1 MCLHYAKNRE
11 ASIKITHKPLKGDQ
25 NETLIPYFCTRS
37 RDLHPPKGFREE
49 TIAVEVFA
57 SADCNI
63 IDDNIETA
71 LTAINL
77 DVKGKIHQPSMGKE
91 CPVTS
96 NKRIVHV
103 VPPGHTSKGG
113 KWTLNEA
120 ADMFEWPRNLRVQ
133 MVFDDGEPQPAP
145 IHLRYNIYG
154 DGSNTE
160 LKLCKICHKKDGH
173 ANDCEYGKKSVDKM
187 QDYTRKLKLKTNK
200 TTTNRA
206 NGTCSDYASFRHN
219 ASCNMTKECHQ
230 A

>member
-11 ASIKITHKPLKGDQ
+11 ASIKITHKPLKGAQ

-63 IDDNIETA
+63 IDDDIETA

-120 ADMFEWPRNLRVQ
+120 ADMFEWPHGTFGYKWCSTMVNHSRLRS
-133 MVFDDGEPQPAP
+133 
-145 IHLRYNIYG
+145 IY
-154 DGSNTE
+154 D
-160 LKLCKICHKKDGH
+160 
-173 ANDCEYGKKSVDKM
+173 
-187 QDYTRKLKLKTNK
+187 
-200 TTTNRA
+200 TTYMEMAQTP
-206 NGTCSDYASFRHN
+206 S
-219 ASCNMTKECHQ
+219 
-230 A
+230 